1 VSLLDGAM
9 EARPRPIGFWDH
21 PTPGIQ
27 TPTAE
32 WMAELL
38 EAQREEKEITD
49 PARVRPDAGEIKEQY
64 PTDTF
69 PGHSAWLD
77 WPWKLHRIEDTNGAV
92 TCELYDV
99 NQDPA
104 ESANLLAENP
114 ARAEGMLAQ
123 LNAWLASVVNSLNG
137 NDYP

>member
-1 VSLLDGAM
+1 M
-9 EARPRPIGFWDH
+9 
-21 PTPGIQ
+21 
-27 TPTAE
+27 
-32 WMAELL
+32 
-38 EAQREEKEITD
+38 
-49 PARVRPDAGEIKEQY
+49 RPDAGEIKEQY